1 MMKLIADSGSTKTDW
16 CVVDDGRVA
25 ARVSGQGINP
35 LQQECGLI
43 EHIMANELAGRLSDV
58 EKIGSVEFYGAGCRD
73 GMVTV
78 MEDVLRKVFV
88 NAESIKVG
96 SDMLGAARALFGDG
110 DGIACILGT
119 GANSCLYDG
128 GAIVANVPP
137 LGYIL
142 GDEGSG
148 AVLGKLFVNAMF
160 KGGLPEALKKDFL
173 SETGLTLSGIIYK
186 VYKEPMANRFLAGIS
201 PFIHK
206 HLDDE
211 KVNALVV
218 GNLKDFF
225 RRNVNLYGRPGAAVG
240 AVGSIAYYYERQLSE
255 AAAAEGYSLC
265 KVLKSPMEGLLEYE
279 MNIADRAKRM

>member
-1 MMKLIADSGSTKTDW
+1 MILIADSGSTKTDW
-16 CVVDDGRVA
+16 CMADGGRVVKRMA
-25 ARVSGQGINP
+25 TQGINP
-35 LQQECGLI
+35 FHCGEDAILGVLTG
-43 EHIMANELAGRLSDV
+43 ELLPQMGDEEPQAV
-58 EKIGSVEFYGAGCRD
+58 YFYGSGCRD
-73 GMVTV
+73 EYVAAVGRLLARVFPHTP
-78 MEDVLRKVFV
+78 KVEV
-88 NAESIKVG
+88 ES
-96 SDMLGAARALFGDG
+96 DLAGAARALFGRTA
-110 DGIACILGT
+110 GIACILGT
-119 GANSCLYDG
+119 GSNSCLYDG
-128 GAIVANVPP
+128 AAVAANVPP

-160 KGGLPEALKKDFL
+160 KGGLPDALGEDFL
-173 SETGLTLSGIIYK
+173 SETGLTLSDIIYK

-218 GNLKDFF
+218 GNFKDFF